1 MSGDHVYLRNAA
13 TGIRISFVWIKRK
26 TTPHFGGACHV
37 PFTGIYAG
45 DGGVKALTQVPLLS
59 T

>member
-1 MSGDHVYLRNAA
+1 MQQQALELV
-13 TGIRISFVWIKRK
+13 SFGLERR